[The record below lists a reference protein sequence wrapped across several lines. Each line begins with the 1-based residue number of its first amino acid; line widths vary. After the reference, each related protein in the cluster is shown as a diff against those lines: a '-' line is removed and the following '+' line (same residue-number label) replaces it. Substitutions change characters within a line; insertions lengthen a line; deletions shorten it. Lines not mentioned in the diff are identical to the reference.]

1 MPMEA
6 QFSMGDIIKV
16 RSKTGEYVA
25 KFLEYRDE
33 QMAVVETLA
42 VLKHPTQ
49 GDLHQPNEVDVPLFH
64 QRRAHAFYEKVVVNL
79 STMSAYTGAI
89 PNYEQSL
96 KQALEDKMTQLQARQ
111 DLWAKKSHALL
122 QELNQEYFL

>member
-1 MPMEA
+1 MGA
-6 QFSMGDIIKV
+6 QFSIGDIIKV

-25 KFLEYRDE
+25 KFLDYRSG
-33 QMAVVETLA
+33 QMAVAETLA

-64 QRRAHAFYEKVVVNL
+64 QRRAPAFHEKIVVNL
-79 STMSAYTGAI
+79 STMSAYTGVI

-96 KQALEDKMTQLQARQ
+96 KQALEDKMIQLQSRQ
-111 DLWAKKSHALL
+111 DPWAKKSHALL
-122 QELNQEYFL
+122 QELSQEYFL